1 MISFGRRLR
10 VCSLLCMLAGLA
22 VLLAIASRSSDLR
35 KQQENPAP
43 PVRIRELV
51 QRPPLFFEENSGQLD
66 SQVRYVART
75 RRADVFLTRNAAV
88 FALRGTTIDATDSF
102 SIHWA
107 DSRPDVVVAG
117 EQQLA
122 GNAHYFIGNDPSK
135 WQTGIPTFGKVRYR
149 QLYPGVDLIFYGRE
163 GEVEFDLELQPGA
176 AVDGTRLFFEGV
188 DSLQV
193 ADQGDLVLRIHDREI
208 RQRRPR
214 AYPKDADT
222 SSEIRAWYELNGSK
236 EVAIRLGPHDSSRGV
251 VIDPVLTFSTYL
263 GGSDTD
269 AANGIAVDSA
279 GNIYVV
285 GSTIST
291 NFPTA
296 NARQSALAGTFDIFV
311 SKFNPAGSALI
322 YSTYL
327 GGQGNDYGTGIAVDS
342 AGNAYVLG
350 YSNSSNFPTA
360 QPLQASL
367 AGEFDIVL
375 SKLNATGSSLIF
387 STYYGGA
394 RTDNA
399 RGIALD
405 GTGAVYIVGDT
416 DSVNFP
422 TQNPIQAT
430 LRGTSDAFVVKVNPS
445 GSSVVYST
453 LLGGSL
459 TEFGNGITVD
469 GSGNAYIVG
478 NTASSDFPTANA
490 LQATKAGATDVFVA
504 KINAAGSA
512 LVYST
517 YLGGTDYDFGYGIA
531 LDGNG
536 GAVVVGQT
544 ASADFPTLTPVQQT
558 FGGGGDAFVSKLS
571 ASGSTLLYSTFLGG
585 SGQDIAYAV
594 ALDSMGNA
602 YVTGDTVSA
611 NFPSLHSLQGPGG
624 DRDAFVSKLSALGST
639 LLYSTYLGGADKD
652 QARGIA
658 VNAAGDAYVA
668 GYTVSTNFPVL
679 RAFQGTID
687 GGQDAFVVQIGGAS
701 ALALS
706 SISPDSGSTGGS
718 TAITLSGAN
727 FEQGAA
733 VAIGGLAAS
742 NVSVVSGATITALT
756 PAHSAVGKVDVSV
769 TIPDAGT
776 ATLPMAFTYV
786 DSNGNS
792 SPSATKGGCSTS
804 GAAAPTWMVL
814 AALALSLAAA
824 RRRR

>member
-88 FALRGTTIDATDSF
+88 FALRGTTVDATDSF

-149 QLYPGVDLIFYGRE
+149 QLYPGVDLVFYGRD

-176 AVDGTRLFFEGV
+176 RVDRARLFFEGV

-193 ADQGDLVLRIHDREI
+193 AEQGDLVLRVHDREI

-214 AYPKDADT
+214 AYPKDAD
-222 SSEIRAWYELNGSK
+222 SSREIRAWYELNGSR

-342 AGNAYVLG
+342 GGHAYVLG
-350 YSNSSNFPTA
+350 YSNSPNFPTA

-394 RTDNA
+394 STDNA

-422 TQNPIQAT
+422 TRNAIQAT

-453 LLGGSL
+453 LMGGSL

-679 RAFQGTID
+679 HAYQGTID

-756 PAHSAVGKVDVSV
+756 PAHSAVGTVDVSV

>member
-1 MISFGRRLR
+1 
-10 VCSLLCMLAGLA
+10 MLAGLA

-149 QLYPGVDLIFYGRE
+149 QLYRGVDLIFYGRE

-176 AVDGTRLFFEGV
+176 AVDGTRLSFEGV

>member
-149 QLYPGVDLIFYGRE
+149 QLYRGVDLIFYGRE

-176 AVDGTRLFFEGV
+176 AVDGTRLSFEGV

>member
-149 QLYPGVDLIFYGRE
+149 QLYRGVDLIFYGRE